1 MTSFAHQL
9 RALGQALEKFC
20 FAALDLKL
28 SSGNY
33 VVTGQVAAVEKTK
46 SSRLQFVRGL
56 LRGFPTSTCTDSKV
70 TLSFSPQEIEC
81 FAFQGKAKR
90 RDAGKMPGPYSISQ
104 ILCDTGSYLD
114 GREGTSLIAISLNQK
129 RLSVRYQTATG
140 KLEQAHQD
148 LGYFYDYWVKMS
160 LRRNDSRHRSTA
172 GQAPSQTAPLF
183 LHRQASCF
191 EGESE

>member
-33 VVTGQVAAVEKTK
+33 LVTGQVAAVEKPK
-46 SSRLQFVRGL
+46 FSPSQFVRAL
-56 LRGFPTSTCTDSKV
+56 LRGFPSATHSGGKV
-70 TLSFSPQEIEC
+70 TLRFSLQEIEG
-81 FAFQGKAKR
+81 FTFQSKAKR
-90 RDAGKMPGPYSISQ
+90 SEAGKMSGAHSISQ
-104 ILCDTGSYLD
+104 ILRGIGSYLD

-129 RLSVRYQTATG
+129 RVSVRYQTATG
-140 KLEQAHQD
+140 KHEQVHQD
-148 LGYFYDYWVKMS
+148 LEYFHDYWAKMS
-160 LRRNDSRHRSTA
+160 LRRNDSRHRSA
-172 GQAPSQTAPLF
+172 SSQTAPLF